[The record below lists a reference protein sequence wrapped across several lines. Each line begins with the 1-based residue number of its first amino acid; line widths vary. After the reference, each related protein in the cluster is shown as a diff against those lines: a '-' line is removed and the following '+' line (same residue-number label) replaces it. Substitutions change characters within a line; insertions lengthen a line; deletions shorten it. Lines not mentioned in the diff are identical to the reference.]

1 MEQSHIFKTNYGL
14 YLGNEF
20 QSHQN
25 QEMTI
30 FIEENEFEES
40 HLQNGGPILHWAPCV
55 NVWWE
60 CDYWLQEPPAWVA
73 NSIVT
78 LGSAVIA
85 AGWGAT
91 T

>member
-1 MEQSHIFKTNYGL
+1 MCHWESPIQIYQSMCHWESSIQINQIMCHWESSIQIDQITL
-14 YLGNEF
+14 
-20 QSHQN
+20 SHWD
-25 QEMTI
+25 M
-30 FIEENEFEES
+30 
-40 HLQNGGPILHWAPCV
+40 AV
-55 NVWWE
+55 NVWE